1 MAKKRPKVNLTQAI
15 QPRTGDLEK
24 LFATE
29 GDVEQASGLQLLSI
43 RLDVIVADPE
53 QPRRTFPE
61 ESLVELCD
69 SIRQDGVIQP
79 IEVTETAAGQYMIV
93 HGERRWRAAEL
104 AGLETVPAVV
114 RRHDYD
120 IITRLVRQLVENM
133 QREDLNDVDR
143 AAGLLRMRE
152 LMQAELDAKPAGQS
166 IASATASTPWSK
178 TVTWAKVGKRLGMTR
193 QRIHQLIRLLDLPK
207 SIKEDVRS
215 GKLSERDTRVYQGLH
230 NRQQRDLHRARYN
243 QNLSPTEVRQVAQHL
258 KQEPD
263 KTVSQAIREI
273 RNPLPEP
280 PIEPT
285 FDLMLEK
292 TKGAQVA
299 TVTDP
304 AERDAQDAS
313 LGALRD
319 QPWSEGAVLP
329 PRQTRPNNIDRL
341 DWVRGHL
348 ARLQRHGLTPAERR
362 ETLRLL
368 GLIQNDVASLL
379 AALQAD
385 EEIEA

>member
-104 AGLETVPAVV
+104 AGLETIPAVV
-114 RRHDYD
+114 RRQDYD
-120 IITRLVRQLVENM
+120 TITRLVRQLVENM

-152 LMQAELDAKPAGQS
+152 LMQTELDAKPAGD
-166 IASATASTPWSK
+166 SADSTPWSK

-193 QRIHQLIRLLDLPK
+193 QRIHQLIRLLNLPK
-207 SIKEDVRS
+207 PIKEDVRS

-258 KQEPD
+258 KKEPD
-263 KTVSQAIREI
+263 KTVSQAIHEI

-280 PIEPT
+280 PIEQT

-292 TKGAQVA
+292 TKGSQESA
-299 TVTDP
+299 VTDP

-319 QPWSEGAVLP
+319 QPWGEGIILP

-348 ARLQRHGLTPAERR
+348 ARLQRQGLTPAEHK

-368 GLIQNDVASLL
+368 GLIQNDVSSLL